1 MEQEIGKCLHGFIAN
16 HTTTDLILRECGAVG
31 DLQFNITNGYIE
43 FFDSNGDGL
52 NLKFRLEELE
62 KILNLAKKLG
72 Y

>member
-1 MEQEIGKCLHGFIAN
+1 MKQEISKCLHGFIAN
-16 HTTTDLILRECGAVG
+16 HTTTDLILTECGAIG

-43 FFDSNGDGL
+43 FFDSDGDEL

-62 KILNLAKKLG
+62 KILELAKKLG